1 MARRKSKKSRR
12 RKSAKK
18 VNLIGVAEAIVL
30 ANVTTEGLFN
40 TDLKHFL
47 TGRQGTKA
55 YAPSNLDNTITLP
68 EILGIDGTSSNFQTM
83 QTTTVPFSPVGTMQV
98 IKDNLKANAMD
109 MTFKLVTIPIAFKV
123 VTKLT
128 ANPRRQA
135 NKLLNYTNVGV
146 KV

>member
-47 TGRQGTKA
+47 TGRLGAGT
-55 YAPSNLDNTITLP
+55 YSPSNKDNIITLP
-68 EILGIDGTSSNFQTM
+68 EILGIDGTTTGTNM
-83 QTTTVPFSPVGTMQV
+83 QTSSVPFSPVGTMQV
-98 IKDNLKANAMD
+98 IKDNIRANAMD

-128 ANPRRQA
+128 ATPRRQA

>member
-1 MARRKSKKSRR
+1 M
-12 RKSAKK
+12 
-18 VNLIGVAEAIVL
+18 
-30 ANVTTEGLFN
+30 
-40 TDLKHFL
+40 KHFL

>member
-1 MARRKSKKSRR
+1 MARRKSKKTRR
-12 RKSAKK
+12 RKTQKK
-18 VNLIGVAEAIVL
+18 VNLIGVAESVII
-30 ANVTTEGLFN
+30 ANVVTEGLFN

-47 TGRQGTKA
+47 TGRLGAAA
-55 YAPSNLDNTITLP
+55 YGPSNKDNIITLP
-68 EILGIDGTSSNFQTM
+68 EILGIDGTGQAINM
-83 QTTTVPFSPVGTMQV
+83 QTFSVPFSPVGTMQV
-98 IKDNLKANAMD
+98 IKDNLKTNAMD

-128 ANPRRQA
+128 AAPRRQA